1 MRNKERIMLISFLV
15 ISLAVS
21 LYVVLQF
28 QSKLSHL
35 EQKSKNLIND
45 NANQKKLNVDN
56 VTSVVY
62 LKGEIQKR
70 DEIINT
76 QHNFD
81 EATMVA
87 LKDKG
92 FTGQLKDIV
101 SDLKTHTE
109 LIPYKGI
116 LGGTMGFYGDNDIH
130 VLTNRWVFA
139 YFEDGHSS
147 GYMLLKYDINNA
159 SITWKVIDSY
169 LFP

>member
-1 MRNKERIMLISFLV
+1 MRNKDRIIWIGSLV
-15 ISLAVS
+15 IVLAVS
-21 LYVVLQF
+21 LFVILQY

-35 EQKSKNLIND
+35 EQKSINLIND
-45 NANQKKLNVDN
+45 NTDLKKQKVDN

-70 DEIINT
+70 DKIINT